1 MTVQT
6 MRYGAILPGGTA
18 LEQLEQAILAEQAG
32 WDGVFVWEAAY
43 GVDAWVLLAAAAAR
57 TARVRLGT
65 LLTPLPWRRPWK
77 VASQVVTLDQ
87 ISGGRAILTVGL
99 GALTTDLPLTGEV
112 TDLRARAERLD
123 EGIDLIRG
131 LWDGQMSYHGRHY
144 DYECSRDD
152 LVQVGRPVQQQIP
165 IWVVAAWPRPKS
177 MRRVLRCDGVVPQ
190 YQVGDREG
198 DPDDAR
204 ALRAWLSDRGGSQD
218 IDVVAQGE
226 TPADDPSAAEEL
238 VSPWSDAG
246 CTWWL
251 ETRWEMPHNSP
262 DRMLEVQR
270 RLAAGPPGRR
280 SGDDDALG

>member
-1 MTVQT
+1 
-6 MRYGAILPGGTA
+6 
-18 LEQLEQAILAEQAG
+18 
-32 WDGVFVWEAAY
+32 
-43 GVDAWVLLAAAAAR
+43 
-57 TARVRLGT
+57 
-65 LLTPLPWRRPWK
+65 
-77 VASQVVTLDQ
+77 
-87 ISGGRAILTVGL
+87 
-99 GALTTDLPLTGEV
+99 
-112 TDLRARAERLD
+112 
-123 EGIDLIRG
+123 
-131 LWDGQMSYHGRHY
+131 
-144 DYECSRDD
+144 
-152 LVQVGRPVQQQIP
+152 
-165 IWVVAAWPRPKS
+165 
-177 MRRVLRCDGVVPQ
+177 VPQ